1 MMTTQT
7 TAMNRSRIRPATTA
21 LWASAFVIAA
31 LAIVQAGRLPGSSAY
46 AETTAESGDYTL
58 LTARSG
64 KGPEDRPNETLWVID
79 NREQVLMVYELED
92 AIRGTLTVRGGGS
105 LHNLFLQARPR

>member
-1 MMTTQT
+1 MMTTQSPV
-7 TAMNRSRIRPATTA
+7 MNRSRVRPAIA

-31 LAIVQAGRLPGSSAY
+31 LAIVQAGRLPANSAY
-46 AETTAESGDYTL
+46 AETAAESGDYTL
-58 LTARSG
+58 LTVRSG
-64 KGPEDRPNETLWVID
+64 KGPEDRPNETLWIID

-92 AIRGTLTVRGGGS
+92 AQRGTLTVRGGGS